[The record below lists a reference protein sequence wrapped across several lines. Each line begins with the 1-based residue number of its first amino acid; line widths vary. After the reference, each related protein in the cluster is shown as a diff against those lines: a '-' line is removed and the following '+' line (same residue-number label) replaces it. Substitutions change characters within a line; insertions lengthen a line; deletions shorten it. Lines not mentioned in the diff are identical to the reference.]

1 MIRLPFSG
9 VIKKTIVGIDIGVSF
24 IKVVELSRR
33 RGKIELNNYGHIA
46 ASSVYQ
52 KPFQS
57 FEEGS
62 FLVSSPDVS
71 KIIKSI
77 LKETGIKTKESVF
90 TIPDFSTFSTSFDI
104 PQMTEDEMQS
114 AIEFEARRHIP
125 IPVSEVSLDYFVTD
139 GEPGKTGPGMKILL
153 IAVPN
158 EIIEQYRNIAESSG
172 LDLKF
177 LEAEA
182 FSLTRALAKDYKD
195 PICLLDIG
203 AQSTTINIADRSKLK
218 VSFSSDIAGNNFT
231 RAISKAMSTSFR
243 KAEFLKEK
251 HGLNSEEIKE
261 SLLPLINLI
270 IIEVEKILKDC
281 YKTEKKEVKKSI
293 LSGGSSNLPGLK
305 EHLASHFNKEI
316 EIANPFFNFS
326 YPKVLEEEIKK
337 IGPSYSV
344 AVGAALRNL
353 K

>member
-9 VIKKTIVGIDIGVSF
+9 VIKKAVVGIDIGVSL
-24 IKVVELSRR
+24 IKVVELSRK
-33 RGKIELNNYGHIA
+33 RGKIELNNYGHIS

-77 LKETGIKTKESVF
+77 LKESGIKIKEAVF

-104 PQMTEDEMQS
+104 PQMMEDEMKS

-139 GEPGKTGPGMKILL
+139 GEPGKTGPGMKVLL

-158 EIIEQYRNIAESSG
+158 EIIEQYRSIAEASN
-172 LDLKF
+172 LELKF

-182 FSLTRALAKDYKD
+182 FSLTRALAKDYQD
-195 PICLLDIG
+195 PICLVDIG
-203 AQSTTINIADRSKLK
+203 AQSTTINIAEKSRLKL
-218 VSFSSDIAGNNFT
+218 SFSSDIAGNNFT
-231 RAISKAMSTSFR
+231 HAITKAMSTSFR
-243 KAEFLKEK
+243 KAEFLKKK
-251 HGLNSEEIKE
+251 HGINSEEIKE

-270 IIEVEKILKDC
+270 IIEIEKILKDC
-281 YKTEKKEVKKSI
+281 YVSEKKEVNKII
-293 LSGGSSNLPGLK
+293 LSGGSANLPGLK
-305 EHLASHFNKEI
+305 EYLSSHFDKKI

-326 YPKVLEEEIKK
+326 YPNVLEEELRR

-344 AVGAALRNL
+344 SVGAALRNL
-353 K
+353 E

>member
-9 VIKKTIVGIDIGVSF
+9 VIKKAVVGIDIGVSL
-24 IKVVELSRR
+24 IKVVELSRK
-33 RGKIELNNYGHIA
+33 RGKIELNNYGHIS

-77 LKETGIKTKESVF
+77 LKESGIKTKEAVF

-104 PQMTEDEMQS
+104 PQMMEDEMKS

-139 GEPGKTGPGMKILL
+139 GEPGKTGPGMKVLL

-158 EIIEQYRNIAESSG
+158 EIIGQYRSISEASNLE
-172 LDLKF
+172 LKF

-182 FSLTRALAKDYKD
+182 FSLTRALAKDYQD
-195 PICLLDIG
+195 PICLVDIG
-203 AQSTTINIADRSKLK
+203 AQSTTINIAEKSRLKL
-218 VSFSSDIAGNNFT
+218 SFSSDIAGNNFT
-231 RAISKAMSTSFR
+231 HAITKAMSTSFR
-243 KAEFLKEK
+243 KAEFLKKK
-251 HGLNSEEIKE
+251 HGINSEEIKE
-261 SLLPLINLI
+261 GLLPLINLI
-270 IIEVEKILKDC
+270 IIEIEKILKDC
-281 YKTEKKEVKKSI
+281 YVSEKKEVNKII
-293 LSGGSSNLPGLK
+293 LSGGSANLPGLK
-305 EHLASHFNKEI
+305 EYLSSHFDKKI

-326 YPKVLEEEIKK
+326 YPNVLEEELRR

-344 AVGAALRNL
+344 SIGAALRNL
-353 K
+353 E